1 MAVLLVATFPILLL
15 INSPVAVLGLTVGI
29 WLLYRDHREESIVPP
44 GPWTRTLPQARPKAP
59 KRRPR
64 TRQRIAA

>member
-29 WLLYRDHREESIVPP
+29 WLLYRDHREESLARP
-44 GPWTRTLPQARPKAP
+44 GPWPRPLPQPRAKSPSRS
-59 KRRPR
+59 RRS
-64 TRQRIAA
+64 RQRLAA